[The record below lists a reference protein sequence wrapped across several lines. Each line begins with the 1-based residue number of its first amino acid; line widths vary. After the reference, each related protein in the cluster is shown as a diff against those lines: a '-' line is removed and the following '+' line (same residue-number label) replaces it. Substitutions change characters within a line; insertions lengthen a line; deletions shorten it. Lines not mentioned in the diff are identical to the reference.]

1 MKKNKLIAIFL
12 LHILTGLI
20 LLSCS
25 LEVNQDDNQEKQNKK
40 AKTKI
45 SKNENNSSKM
55 KKLSKNAKN
64 KKTKDNLLGA
74 INTAKNL
81 PRAASAAALRQL

>member
-64 KKTKDNLLGA
+64 KKQKTICLLLLTPQE
-74 INTAKNL
+74 IYQKQL
-81 PRAASAAALRQL
+81 QRQL